1 DRSRRSAGRKEL
13 TVTTN
18 LIDPP
23 AAPTSPLAATARA
36 VSKIYGS
43 GDLAVTAL
51 DSVDLELHRGAL
63 TAIMGP
69 SGSGK
74 STLMHIMAGLDRA
87 TTGSVCIG
95 ATDLSNL
102 GERQLTELRR
112 DRIGFVFQAFNLI
125 PMLTVEEN
133 VVLPL
138 TLARRRSDGEWID
151 SVIDSVGL
159 TNRRHHRPSELSGG
173 QRQRVAVARALVG
186 RPDIVFADEPTGALD
201 RRAASDV
208 LGCCAEP
215 LVRTPRRSPWSRT
228 TLSPRPTPSGS
239 CSWPTDS
246 FVTNCTSRRWIRCSM
261 PCGGWRPDR
270 HVDARHAVTADP
282 PPRLTFTIAAVTAAV
297 SLVTA
302 SFVLADSLRSVFGDV
317 ADGIYRGVDAEIRR
331 RRHVRHDGH
340 RHSVRRLGHRGPRL
354 DRRRHL
360 GDAGTG
366 GENVLF
372 ALDKSG
378 NVVRQ
383 AGPPTLSFSTFGD
396 GAASPFSIVA
406 GRAPSSGE
414 VMLDT
419 AQLGPSASTWAMP

>member
-1 DRSRRSAGRKEL
+1 M
-13 TVTTN
+13 TTN

-95 ATDLSNL
+95 ATDLSDL

-173 QRQRVAVARALVG
+173 QRQRVAVARALAG

-208 LGCCAEP
+208 LG
-215 LVRTPRRSPWSRT
+215 LLRRAARE
-228 TLSPRPTPSGS
+228 
-239 CSWPTDS
+239 DS
-246 FVTNCTSRRWIRCSM
+246 Q
-261 PCGGWRPDR
+261 
-270 HVDARHAVTADP
+270 
-282 PPRLTFTIAAVTAAV
+282 TIAMVTHDPVAASYAERV
-297 SLVTA
+297 V
-302 SFVLADSLRSVFGDV
+302 FLADGQLRDELHQPTVDSVL
-317 ADGIYRGVDAEIRR
+317 DAM
-331 RRHVRHDGH
+331 
-340 RHSVRRLGHRGPRL
+340 RRLE
-354 DRRRHL
+354 
-360 GDAGTG
+360 A
-366 GENVLF
+366 
-372 ALDKSG
+372 
-378 NVVRQ
+378 
-383 AGPPTLSFSTFGD
+383 
-396 GAASPFSIVA
+396 
-406 GRAPSSGE
+406 
-414 VMLDT
+414 
-419 AQLGPSASTWAMP
+419 